1 MLAHLKSYWPRC
13 VGTPT
18 KGGAVLMEAIG
29 VIAYHRDKM
38 PTKVILDMNTGRR
51 VDSNIWHL
59 PRKWGCTW
67 TSTKFQPLWCSVK
80 EPLSLT
86 MLKKQEK
93 NDVGDDDM
101 DLYRLNWST
110 SALAVIGV
118 HCNPASRRPP
128 MHFLLHKALESS
140 AILCTVPQIHLYFPM
155 HSEGFPPYLGPGL
168 GSEL

>member
-1 MLAHLKSYWPRC
+1 
-13 VGTPT
+13 
-18 KGGAVLMEAIG
+18 MEAIG

-51 VDSNIWHL
+51 VDSNVWHL
-59 PRKWGCTW
+59 PRKWACTW

-140 AILCTVPQIHLYFPM
+140 AINALFLKPTCTSQCTQRRLPTVHGHGVGVRVKTDLIVLLAVWKIYFF
-155 HSEGFPPYLGPGL
+155 HQAANF
-168 GSEL
+168 